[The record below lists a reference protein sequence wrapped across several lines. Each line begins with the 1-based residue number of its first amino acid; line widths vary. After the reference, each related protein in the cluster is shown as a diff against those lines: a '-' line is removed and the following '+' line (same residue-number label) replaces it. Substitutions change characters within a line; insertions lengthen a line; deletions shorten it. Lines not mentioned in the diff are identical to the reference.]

1 MAGFRLN
8 NRKTANHR
16 YRAMIQP
23 TTVVKAAESKRWWDW
38 RPIKANQ
45 AWDFDVEPLA
55 RAS

>member
-23 TTVVKAAESKRWWDW
+23 TTVVKAAESKRWWEW
-38 RPIKANQ
+38 PPIKANQ